1 MSRPLSP
8 INFAS
13 PSWERPE
20 ARTAPAEKAGSSRQ
34 ARPFLAALLLTASVA
49 LLVGGCVVAGWL
61 GEVWGAAAALLG
73 FAGYLILFARGLDQL
88 PVDWSCWRERQRT
101 ERREETEKRDDR
113 TEENNG
119 GKT

>member
-1 MSRPLSP
+1 M
-8 INFAS
+8 A
-13 PSWERPE
+13 
-20 ARTAPAEKAGSSRQ
+20 AAG
-34 ARPFLAALLLTASVA
+34 ALV
-49 LLVGGCVVAGWL
+49 VGGCLAAARL
-61 GEVWGAAAALLG
+61 GGVWGMVAALLG

>member
-1 MSRPLSP
+1 
-8 INFAS
+8 
-13 PSWERPE
+13 
-20 ARTAPAEKAGSSRQ
+20 
-34 ARPFLAALLLTASVA
+34 
-49 LLVGGCVVAGWL
+49 
-61 GEVWGAAAALLG
+61 
-73 FAGYLILFARGLDQL
+73 L